1 MSYRFT
7 SEGSQGIVE
16 KLIIFQATHI
26 KHVFNLAFGDI
37 NPKTGEIDDLIVTN
51 NGDSEKVLITVAT
64 AVFEFTERYRNCLIY
79 LKGSTSSRTR
89 LYQMGITKYW
99 QEISKD
105 FVVLVERQGDWVT
118 FEANLKCEAFLVS
131 RK

>member
-7 SEGSQGIVE
+7 SEGTHGIVE

-26 KHVFNLAFGDI
+26 KHVFNLAFGDM

-51 NGDSEKVLITVAT
+51 NGDGEKVLITVAT
-64 AVFEFTERYRNCLIY
+64 AVFEFTEKYKNCFIY
-79 LKGSTSSRTR
+79 LEGSTKSRNR
-89 LYQMGITKYW
+89 LYQMGITRYW
-99 QEISKD
+99 KEISKD
-105 FVVLVERQGDWVT
+105 FEVLVEVKGDWIK
-118 FEANLKCEAFLVS
+118 FEANLKCEAFLVN

>member
-7 SEGSQGIVE
+7 SEGTQGIVE
-16 KLIIFQATHI
+16 KLIIFQATHL

-51 NGDSEKVLITVAT
+51 NEDSEKVLITVAT
-64 AVFEFTERYRNCLIY
+64 AVFEFTGRYKNCFVY
-79 LKGSTSSRTR
+79 LKGSTKSRTR

-99 QEISKD
+99 KEISND
-105 FVVLVERQGDWVT
+105 FVVLAEIQKDWVN

>member
-7 SEGSQGIVE
+7 SEGPQGIVE

-51 NGDSEKVLITVAT
+51 NGDGEKVLITVAT
-64 AVFEFTERYRNCLIY
+64 AAFEFTEKYKNCFIY
-79 LKGSTSSRTR
+79 LEGSTKSRTR

-99 QEISKD
+99 KEISKD
-105 FVVLVERQGDWVT
+105 FDVLVEVKGDWVK
-118 FEANLKCEAFLVS
+118 FEANLKCEAFLVN

>member
-7 SEGSQGIVE
+7 SEGTQGIVE
-16 KLIIFQATHI
+16 KLIIFQATYL

-51 NGDSEKVLITVAT
+51 NEDSEKVLITVAT
-64 AVFEFTERYRNCLIY
+64 AVFEFTERYKNCFVN
-79 LKGSTSSRTR
+79 LKGSTKSRTR

-99 QEISKD
+99 QEISCD
-105 FVVLVERQGDWVT
+105 FVVFAEVQKDWVN
-118 FEANLKCEAFLVS
+118 FEANLKYEAFLVS

>member
-7 SEGSQGIVE
+7 SEGTQGIVE
-16 KLIIFQATHI
+16 KLIIFQATHL

-51 NGDSEKVLITVAT
+51 NEDSEKVLITVAT
-64 AVFEFTERYRNCLIY
+64 AVFEFTERYKNCFVY
-79 LKGSTSSRTR
+79 LKGSTKSRTR

-99 QEISKD
+99 QEISCD
-105 FVVLVERQGDWVT
+105 FVVLAEVQKDWVN
-118 FEANLKCEAFLVS
+118 FEANLKCEAFLAS

>member
-1 MSYRFT
+1 MSFLFT
-7 SEGSQGIVE
+7 SEGPKGKIE
-16 KLIIFQATHI
+16 KLILFQATQI
-26 KHVFNLAFGDI
+26 KNVFNLAFGDI
-37 NPKTGEIDDLIVTN
+37 NTLTKEIDDSIVSN
-51 NGDSEKVLITVAT
+51 NGDSEKVLIKVAT

-105 FVVLVERQGDWVT
+105 FVVLAEIQGDWVK